1 MTRRIRKPTPC
12 PVSGVPIFGR
22 SVAAPPTPALPL
34 KGGGRFDRVFPPP
47 LRGRVRVGGAAAI
60 AICLAT
66 PASAYDIVDDAIPA
80 SLTGAPGDAARGRAV
95 ILGRDGNCLLCH
107 QLPGSGERFEGDVA
121 PTLAGVGER
130 LTPGQI
136 RLRLVDSTKVN
147 PDAIMPPYFRVDSL
161 TRVQSAYRG
170 KPVLT
175 AEQIEDLV
183 AFLAELKP

>member
-1 MTRRIRKPTPC
+1 MAMSEAHPHPD
-12 PVSGVPIFGR
+12 P
-22 SVAAPPTPALPL
+22 LPL
-34 KGGGRFDRVFPPP
+34 SG
-47 LRGRVRVGGAAAI
+47 RGRDPRGAREGEGAFP
-60 AICLAT
+60 LAMALGALLCTT
-66 PASAYDIVDDAIPA
+66 PASAYDIVDDAIPV
-80 SLTGAPGDAARGRAV
+80 SLSGAPGDAARGRAV

-107 QLPGSGERFEGDVA
+107 QLPDSGERFEGDVA

-147 PDAIMPPYFRVDSL
+147 PDAIMPPYFRTDSL